1 MNRTLDQLH
10 RLRAHQR
17 REATV
22 VLRTAE
28 AELSRQDARVEALAA
43 SVSRARAATNLGDP
57 ADVATWSS
65 WRLQAEL
72 TGRRERARLAQKARD
87 VELASAKHRRA
98 VMEELAL
105 AAVRDAR
112 KEAELE
118 VMKRAEAVRMDAI
131 AASARRSE

>member
-1 MNRTLDQLH
+1 MTRTLDQLH

-22 VLRTAE
+22 ALRDAE
-28 AELSRQDARVEALAA
+28 AELARQDARVEALASSMA
-43 SVSRARAATNLGDP
+43 RARAATNLGDP

-87 VELASAKHRRA
+87 VELAGAKHRRA
-98 VMEELAL
+98 VMDELAL

-112 KEAELE
+112 LEAEME
-118 VMKRAEAVRMDAI
+118 VVKRSEAVRMDAI
-131 AASARRSE
+131 AARGRRAA